1 VRLTFFHGRGGSVSR
16 GGSKTT
22 SALRAAPTG
31 SLDFRLRVTE
41 QGEVV
46 HRNYGIRLLALR
58 TLEQVTGGVLG
69 NSLQPAPRPREVEA
83 WEAVMA
89 TIAEDGRRAY
99 RGLIEA
105 ADFVAYFRAATPI
118 DVIERMTLGSRPPRR
133 GSLDAGVESL
143 RAIPWV
149 FAWTQNRAGLTGWY
163 GVGTALEA
171 ALAAQGAATLQAMTR
186 DWPFF
191 STLLDDVAMVLAKSD
206 IEIAG
211 RFSELAGPLH
221 ARFFPGIR
229 AEFERTQAAIRLI
242 RDDARLLANDPRL
255 AQSIHLRNPYID
267 PMSLIQRDLLARWR
281 EAERDDEALLAAL
294 VATVNG
300 ISQGLQNTG

>member
-1 VRLTFFHGRGGSVSR
+1 
-16 GGSKTT
+16 
-22 SALRAAPTG
+22 
-31 SLDFRLRVTE
+31 
-41 QGEVV
+41 
-46 HRNYGIRLLALR
+46 
-58 TLEQVTGGVLG
+58 
-69 NSLQPAPRPREVEA
+69 
-83 WEAVMA
+83 
-89 TIAEDGRRAY
+89 
-99 RGLIEA
+99 
-105 ADFVAYFRAATPI
+105 
-118 DVIERMTLGSRPPRR
+118 
-133 GSLDAGVESL
+133 
-143 RAIPWV
+143 
-149 FAWTQNRAGLTGWY
+149 
-163 GVGTALEA
+163 
-171 ALAAQGAATLQAMTR
+171 MTR